1 MGLMSQPP
9 RCHEGD
15 SGRGARVEVTVSDLR
30 AWRNQARSAAL
41 AEEIDPAEV
50 DWLLYE
56 GARLDRLG
64 FRLGQP
70 GDRLGLS
77 RSLEELT
84 QLWTQRLGDRTPVQY
99 LLGSVPWRN
108 FNLLVSPAVLIP
120 RPETEAMID
129 IVLETKGA
137 DSAGIWVDLG
147 TGSGAIAL
155 GLAQVLPRAK
165 IYAVDCSAEAL
176 NLARNNADAH
186 GLGDR
191 IQFRQ
196 GSWFKPLAGQQG
208 QLEGMVSNPPYIPS
222 GEIPHLQPEVSRHE
236 PHLAL
241 DGGDDGLTALRHL
254 VQTARAYLQPG
265 GLWLVEIMSGQS
277 AAVCQLLQDS
287 GVYHNLRVIQDFAGH
302 DRFVL
307 ANLRN
312 KQNS

>member
-1 MGLMSQPP
+1 MSQQP
-9 RCHEGD
+9 RCQERHQAQGVT
-15 SGRGARVEVTVSDLR
+15 VEVTVAQVR
-30 AWRNQARSAAL
+30 AWRNQARSGAL
-41 AEEIDPAEV
+41 AGGIDPAEV

-56 GARLDRLG
+56 GARLERLT

-70 GDRLGLS
+70 GDRLSLS

-84 QLWTQRLGDRTPVQY
+84 QFWQQRLGDRTPVQY

-108 FNLLVSPAVLIP
+108 LNLLVSPAVLIP
-120 RPETEAMID
+120 RPETEAIID
-129 IVLETKGA
+129 IILETQGA

-155 GLAQVLPRAK
+155 GLAQALCHAK
-165 IYAVDCSAEAL
+165 IHAVDCSAEAL
-176 NLARNNADAH
+176 KLARSNAERH

-191 IQFRQ
+191 IQFHQ
-196 GSWFKPLAGQQG
+196 GSWFDPLVAQQG
-208 QLEGMVSNPPYIPS
+208 QLAGMLSNPPYIPS
-222 GEIPHLQPEVSRHE
+222 GEIPHLQPEVSHHE

-254 VQTARAYLQPG
+254 VQTAPQYLQPG

-277 AAVCQLLQDS
+277 PAVCQLLQDS
-287 GVYHNLRVIQDFAGH
+287 GNYEVPQVIHDFAGH

-307 ANLRN
+307 TQTNHR
-312 KQNS
+312 

>member
-1 MGLMSQPP
+1 MGLISQQP
-9 RCHEGD
+9 RSQDGD
-15 SGRGARVEVTVSDLR
+15 LAQGARVEVTVSQVR
-30 AWRNQARSAAL
+30 AWRNQARSGAL
-41 AEEIDPAEV
+41 AQNIDPAEV

-56 GARLDRLG
+56 GARVDRLG

-77 RSLEELT
+77 RSLEELS
-84 QLWTQRLGDRTPVQY
+84 QLWAQRLGDRTPLQY

-155 GLAQVLPRAK
+155 GLAHAFPQAQ
-165 IYAVDCSAEAL
+165 IYAVDCSTEAL
-176 NLARNNADAH
+176 KLAQTNAERH

-191 IQFRQ
+191 IQFCQ
-196 GSWFKPLAGQQG
+196 GSWFDPLAEQQG
-208 QLEGMVSNPPYIPS
+208 QLEGMLSNPPYIPS

-254 VQTARAYLQPG
+254 VQTAPQYLQPG
-265 GLWLVEIMSGQS
+265 GLWLVEVMSGQS

-287 GVYHNLRVIQDFAGH
+287 GHYEVPQVIHDFAGH

-307 ANLRN
+307 TQTKKRE
-312 KQNS
+312 S

>member
-1 MGLMSQPP
+1 MGRLSQQP
-9 RCHEGD
+9 RSQEGD
-15 SGRGARVEVTVSDLR
+15 PPRGARVEVTVSQVR
-30 AWRNQARSAAL
+30 AWRSQARSGAL
-41 AEEIDPAEV
+41 AQDLDPTEV

-56 GARLDRLG
+56 GARLDRLK

-70 GDRLGLS
+70 GDRLSLS

-84 QLWTQRLGDRTPVQY
+84 QLWEQRLGDRTPLQY

-108 FNLLVSPAVLIP
+108 LNLLVSPAVLIP

-147 TGSGAIAL
+147 TGSGAIVL
-155 GLAQVLPRAK
+155 GLAQTLPKAK
-165 IYAVDCSAEAL
+165 ICAVDCSAEAL
-176 NLARNNADAH
+176 NLARTNAERH

-191 IQFRQ
+191 IQFHQ
-196 GSWFKPLAGQQG
+196 GSWFEPLAAHQG
-208 QLEGMVSNPPYIPS
+208 HLEGMLSNPPYIPS
-222 GEIPHLQPEVSRHE
+222 GEIPHLQPEVSHHE

-254 VQTARAYLQPG
+254 IQTAPNYLQPG

-277 AAVCQLLQDS
+277 PAVCELLQDN
-287 GVYHNLRVIQDFAGH
+287 GNYETPHVIRDLAGH

-307 ANLRN
+307 TQT
-312 KQNS
+312 KKP

>member
-1 MGLMSQPP
+1 MGQLSQQPQSQDESLT
-9 RCHEGD
+9 RDAG
-15 SGRGARVEVTVSDLR
+15 VEVTVSQVR
-30 AWRNQARSAAL
+30 AWRNQARSSAL
-41 AEEIDPAEV
+41 AHNLDPAEV
-50 DWLLYE
+50 DWLLSE
-56 GARLDRLG
+56 GARLDRLK

-70 GDRLGLS
+70 GDRLSLS
-77 RSLEELT
+77 RSLEDLT
-84 QLWTQRLGDRTPVQY
+84 HLWQKRLGDRTPLQY

-120 RPETEAMID
+120 RPETEAIID
-129 IVLETKGA
+129 IVLERKGA

-155 GLAQVLPRAK
+155 GLAQALPKAK

-176 NLARNNADAH
+176 TLAQTNAERH

-196 GSWFKPLAGQQG
+196 GSWFEPLAAQRG

-222 GEIPHLQPEVSRHE
+222 SQIPHLQPEVSRHE

-254 VQTARAYLQPG
+254 IQTAPDYLQPR

-277 AAVCQLLQDS
+277 PAVCELLQDN
-287 GVYHNLRVIQDFAGH
+287 GNYETPPCRPRLR
-302 DRFVL
+302 R
-307 ANLRN
+307 
-312 KQNS
+312 S